1 MDRFGIEIWPA
12 VLVFARMGSFVMLLP
27 GLGETFVSPRFRLA
41 VAFMMA
47 LVLAPAAAQVAP
59 GIPTKMGDALGI
71 IFMEMLIGIALGAV
85 TRLVMSALATA
96 GQIASLQSGLAMG
109 AMFDPTFGGQTPQL
123 QTFMGMLGLAAALAA
138 NMHHALIEA
147 AWATYERF
155 PPGGR
160 FPVNDWAEYA
170 VLGISNSFS
179 VAMQMS
185 APLLVF
191 GFLYYAALGVVSR
204 MLPQIQ
210 IFFVAQPLGLL
221 LGILVFLM
229 SLGVAIGIFL
239 ESLERFALEWT

>member
-1 MDRFGIEIWPA
+1 
-12 VLVFARMGSFVMLLP
+12 MLLP

-221 LGILVFLM
+221 LGLLVFLM

-239 ESLERFALEWT
+239 ESLERFALEWS